1 MRYSKPFLRTSRPAA
16 NEQRDAIADGELTAP
31 RGTGRGV
38 RTEAVDVDAVRHGLE
53 PRAVGAKGDGAVR
66 EIVAARRHEPGA
78 PERPPRGEARRSEP
92 LGEIDVGAVEAD
104 DERKRRRRGGGR
116 HAAGDDPVAV
126 HDRRAMPPR
135 HRPRRAP
142 SGGQRQR
149 GREVGGAPDAHVGP
163 HRGGIAEHV
172 QRPKRR
178 IAVEM
183 KVDALFLG
191 AARDE
196 RVPRRHDV
204 DLVAEGRD
212 RTGNRLHEG
221 ADAVARESRVRRRH
235 HHDDVGHRVSAAR
248 RGAPGA
254 TA

>member
-16 NEQRDAIADGELTAP
+16 NSSGTRSPTESSRRRSARDAAFGRKRSTSTPYGTVSSRERSAP
-31 RGTGRGV
+31 RAMARSA
-38 RTEAVDVDAVRHGLE
+38 RSSLHAVTN
-53 PRAVGAKGDGAVR
+53 P
-66 EIVAARRHEPGA
+66 ARRN
-78 PERPPRGEARRSEP
+78 ARRAAKRAGASR
-92 LGEIDVGAVEAD
+92 LGDVDVGAVEAD
-104 DERKRRRRGGGR
+104 DERKRRRRGGRR

-142 SGGQRQR
+142 SCGQRQR
-149 GREVGGAPDAHVGP
+149 GRDVGGAPEAHVGP
-163 HRGGIAEHV
+163 HRSGIAEHV
-172 QRPKRR
+172 QRPERR

-183 KVDALFLG
+183 KVDALLLG

-235 HHDDVGHRVSAAR
+235 HHDDVGHRVRAAR